1 MSHPESDSFHEET
14 SSQQEIVGQDPWL
27 EEFARAPY
35 DPLISARATGRLTG
49 LAAKRAYRYWW
60 MRLAAFLVGL
70 GMVSAAVGT
79 AYVSI
84 RGLSIGPGP
93 LIIEIPFALVGA
105 RLIWSAV
112 RRS

>member
-1 MSHPESDSFHEET
+1 
-14 SSQQEIVGQDPWL
+14 
-27 EEFARAPY
+27 
-35 DPLISARATGRLTG
+35 
-49 LAAKRAYRYWW
+49 

-70 GMVSAAVGT
+70 GMVSAAIGT